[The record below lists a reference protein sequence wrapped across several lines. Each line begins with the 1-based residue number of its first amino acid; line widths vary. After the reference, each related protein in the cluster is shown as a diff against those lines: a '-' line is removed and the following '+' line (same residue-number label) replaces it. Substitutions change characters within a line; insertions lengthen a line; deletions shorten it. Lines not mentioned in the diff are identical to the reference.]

1 MAFKSKILFLL
12 IAVSF
17 GFNQKTAAQSDK
29 IILSWEVAKN
39 TVQNTELEI
48 RQIVSPYMCKEC
60 FAENTK
66 DYAFNIPYLST
77 KIDLSTQQVVSAQ
90 IKNTIS
96 TVSAGNRLH
105 DYLKNEY
112 SIEQVTTTENGVPYL
127 RIILT
132 PIRNNGNNTEYLT
145 SFEWD
150 IKTIPNTTSRF
161 QNRKTKRDQTYESVL
176 ASGDFYKIRI
186 AQDGVYKIDAS
197 FIRAIGGNPSTMTMS
212 DFRIYGNGGTML
224 PEPMKEERA
233 EDLQENA
240 IRAIDNNNNNK
251 MDGDDYFLWYAS
263 GPNRLFYQVSS
274 ASYAAEG
281 HDFDVASYYY
291 LNWDKGP
298 GKRITNKSSGQSIA
312 ASNTITG
319 YDHLIYHEENAENHI
334 KSGRKWWG
342 DKMQINT
349 TKTFDYTVPG
359 VEPGKKLFL
368 NTVTMARSL
377 NGFNSSM
384 RIAINDSNAAVV
396 GYNTVK
402 GDYDAT
408 FGSNDITTVRS
419 RITSGNSISLN
430 YNYQKT
436 LNEAAAW
443 IDYFVL
449 SVPRRLG
456 TFESQQIIRTR
467 TNGLGGNI
475 KYSLAPYNEGYEIWG
490 ISTQNVPSIQTTY
503 TDGSGVAF
511 TAENVVASSPP
522 EFILFQPA
530 NCGTPEYMEKV
541 ANQNLHDT
549 KNIDYLIVTR
559 ADLLEQANRL
569 ADFHRDNGLFVS
581 VFTAKQI
588 YNEFSSGT
596 QDVTGIR
603 DFAKLIY
610 DRGYLPDA
618 ERTLKY
624 ILLFGDASYDY
635 KDLEANNS
643 NVVPTYQSFESNFPP
658 SSYCSDD
665 YYAILDDNEGLWG
678 LNSRDEVLDLGVGR
692 LPASNSGEAKMLV
705 DKILH
710 YNSAASRGKW
720 IQTIT
725 FLADDENQNQ
735 HLEPS
740 ESMANSIKFE
750 SPEYNIKK
758 IWMDAYEQVSF
769 GSGNKYP
776 QVNEEV
782 TKMISNQGTLIFNY
796 VGHGGEN
803 GMAHERVVTRPE
815 IMAWDNYDKLSFYI
829 TASCELAKIDNL
841 EIESPGELMLLDP
854 NGGAVG
860 MLATTRVVYIG
871 QNTQL
876 NTQLVNGNLLRAQN
890 GKLPTLGDAY
900 KAMRNA
906 DDRESTNKRCF
917 ILLADP
923 AMRLLYPEHKVVT
936 STINNV
942 PVGLF
947 TDTNSNSHDTLNALE
962 LITIEGEIRDKSNQ
976 VVTDFNGEVFPT
988 FYDKPSTY
996 KTFGNDPDSY
1006 PIEFQEQNRI
1016 IYKGTVSAVNG
1027 KFKFQFVVPK
1037 DIAYNIGYGKLSYY
1051 AADGLEHAGGTEL
1064 NYLIGGTS
1072 DSSLVDNKFDE
1083 LELFLDDESWVFGG
1097 ATSFTPLLLAQLSDS
1112 NGINTIGSGI
1122 GREMIAI
1129 LDKGT
1134 DAEKTIILNDYYKPD
1149 LNSYQAGRIEYPFE
1163 ELPVGRH
1170 TISLKVWDVYNNSA
1184 EAYTEFEVAD
1194 GEGIRVDNLLN
1205 YPNPFT
1211 SSTNFH
1217 FDHNKSGQNLVVNLS
1232 IMSVT
1237 GKVIKNITQDI
1248 PNAPAHT
1255 QSIAWDGRDDYG
1267 DPIGRGVYLYSLSV
1281 KSEDGTTASKTE
1293 KLYIIK

>member
-1 MAFKSKILFLL
+1 MAIKLKIYFLLLTASLGLNQKIL
-12 IAVSF
+12 
-17 GFNQKTAAQSDK
+17 AQSDK
-29 IILSWEVAKN
+29 INLSWVVAEN
-39 TVQNTELEI
+39 VGQNPTSGSEQLI
-48 RQIVSPYMCKEC
+48 SPYMCEEC
-60 FAENTK
+60 FAQNTE
-66 DYAFNIPYLST
+66 DYSYNIPYIST
-77 KIDLSTQQVVSAQ
+77 KINLSSQRVISAK
-90 IKNTIS
+90 IKNTTSTIS
-96 TVSAGNRLH
+96 GETSLH

-112 SIEQVTTTENGVPYL
+112 TIEQLMTTDNGVPYL

-132 PIRNNGNNTEYLT
+132 PIRNNGSKTEYLT

-150 IKTIPNTTSRF
+150 IHTIPHDLSKF
-161 QNRKTKRDQTYESVL
+161 QSPKTKKDQTYESVL
-176 ASGDFYKIRI
+176 TNGDFYKIRI
-186 AQDGVYKIDAS
+186 TQDGIFKIDAS
-197 FIRAIGGNPSTMTMS
+197 FIRAMGSDPSSISMS
-212 DFRIYGNGGTML
+212 DFRVYGNGGTML
-224 PEPMKEERA
+224 PEPIGEERT

-240 IRAIDNNNNNK
+240 LKAVDNNNNNK
-251 MDGDDYFLWYAS
+251 MDEDDYFLWFAS

-291 LNWDKGP
+291 LNWDMGP
-298 GKRITNKSSGQSIA
+298 GKRITTKSSGQSLVA
-312 ASNTITG
+312 NNTITE

-349 TKTFDYTVPG
+349 TKTFDYSVDG
-359 VEPGKKLFL
+359 VVPGKKLIL
-368 NTVTMARSL
+368 NTETMARSL
-377 NGFNSSM
+377 TGFNSSM
-384 RIAINDSNAAVV
+384 RIVLNDSNAATI

-402 GDYDAT
+402 GDYDAI
-408 FGSNDITTVRS
+408 FGSNAISTVRS
-419 RITSGNSISLN
+419 RITSSNSISLI

-443 IDYFVL
+443 IDYFVIT
-449 SVPRRLG
+449 VPRRLG
-456 TFESQQIIRTR
+456 TFEAQQIIRTQS
-467 TNGLGGNI
+467 NGFGGNI
-475 KYSLAPYNEGYEIWG
+475 QYSVSPYASGYEIWST
-490 ISTQNVPSIQTTY
+490 STQNIPSIQATFAE
-503 TDGSGVAF
+503 GSGVAF
-511 TAENVVASSPP
+511 TAENVNASSPP

-530 NCGTPEYMEKV
+530 NCKTPEYIEKV
-541 ANQNLHDT
+541 PNQNLHATED
-549 KNIDYLIVTR
+549 IDYLIVTR
-559 ADLLEQANRL
+559 EDLLGQANRL

-581 VFTAKQI
+581 VFTTKQI

-610 DRGYLPDA
+610 DRGHLPEA
-618 ERTLKY
+618 VRTLKY

-635 KDLEANNS
+635 KNVETNNT

-665 YYAILDDNEGLWG
+665 YYAILDSNEGFWG
-678 LNSRDEVLDLGVGR
+678 LNSRDEVLDIGVGR
-692 LPASNSGEAKMLV
+692 LPASNSSEAKILV

-710 YNSAASRGKW
+710 YHSASSRGKW
-720 IQTIT
+720 INTIT
-725 FLADDENQNQ
+725 FLADDENNNQ
-735 HLEPS
+735 HIGPS
-740 ESMANSIKFE
+740 ESMTKAIQFE
-750 SPEYNIKK
+750 SPEFNIKK

-841 EIESPGELMLLDP
+841 EIESPGELMLLNP

-860 MLATTRVVYIG
+860 MLATTRIVYIG

-936 STINNV
+936 SAINNV
-942 PVGLF
+942 PAALF
-947 TDTNSNSHDTLNALE
+947 TDTTSVVHDTLNALE
-962 LITIEGEIRDKSNQ
+962 LVTIEGEIRDNSNQ
-976 VVTDFNGEVFPT
+976 IITDFNGEVFPT

-996 KTFGNDPDSY
+996 KTFGNDADSY

-1016 IYKGTVSAVNG
+1016 TYKGTVSAVNG

-1037 DIAYNIGYGKLSYY
+1037 DIAYNIGHGKLSYY

-1072 DSSLVDNKFDE
+1072 DSSLIDNKFDE
-1083 LELFLDDESWVFGG
+1083 LELFIDDESWVFGG

-1122 GREMIAI
+1122 GREMTAI

-1134 DAEKTIILNDYYKPD
+1134 DAEKTIILNDYYKPN

-1163 ELPVGRH
+1163 ELPIGRH
-1170 TISLKVWDVYNNSA
+1170 TLSLKVWDVYNNSA
-1184 EAYTEFEVAD
+1184 DAYTEFEVAD
-1194 GEGIRVDNLLN
+1194 DEGVQVNNLLN

-1217 FDHNKSGQNLVVNLS
+1217 FDHNKSGQNLVVSLS
-1232 IMSVT
+1232 IMSIT
-1237 GKVIKNITQDI
+1237 GKVIKSMIHEI
-1248 PNAPAHT
+1248 PNSPAHS

-1267 DPIGRGVYLYSLSV
+1267 DPLGRGVYLYSLNV
-1281 KSEDGTTASKTE
+1281 KAEDGTTNSKTE